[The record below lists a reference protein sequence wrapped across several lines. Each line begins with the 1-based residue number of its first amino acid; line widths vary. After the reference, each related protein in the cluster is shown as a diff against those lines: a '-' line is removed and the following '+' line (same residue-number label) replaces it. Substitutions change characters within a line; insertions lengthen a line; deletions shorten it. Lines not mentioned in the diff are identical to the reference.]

1 MALQNK
7 LKFIFGKL
15 LQILETIQLIDDIC
29 GSYLKLQADFLLSK
43 TLTFGSGTQ

>member
-15 LQILETIQLIDDIC
+15 LQILETIQLIDDII
-29 GSYLKLQADFLLSK
+29 GSYLKLQA
-43 TLTFGSGTQ
+43 